1 MTVNIAIADATDLA
15 LEGIRAVLRDQPAFQ
30 VVGAYFCLAELLD
43 ALPQARPDVI
53 LLGDR
58 LEPESDVLTVSE
70 RLLAAAPRARL
81 IVLSTLA
88 DGHLV
93 QELFAVGALA
103 FLHKYDPLRHH
114 LIEAI
119 HTVIR
124 GRPYLSPSANSAYLL
139 AMQSGQNTP
148 HLNAE
153 AREVLRQMA
162 QGLRPQEIALR
173 RGVSVRRIYSVCEKL
188 RRRFGAETNAQLIA
202 LAAEEGFLP

>member
-1 MTVNIAIADATDLA
+1 MTVHIAIADATDLA
-15 LEGIRAVLRDQPAFQ
+15 IEGIRAILREQSAFHI
-30 VVGAYFCLAELLD
+30 VGTFSRLSDLLD
-43 ALPQARPDVI
+43 VLCQTRVDVV

-58 LEPESDVLTVSE
+58 LEPDTDVLTVSE
-70 RLLAAAPRARL
+70 HILQAAPRTRL

-93 QELFAVGALA
+93 QELFAIGALS

-114 LIEAI
+114 LAEAI

-139 AMQSGQNTP
+139 TMQSANAGGQ
-148 HLNAE
+148 LDAE

-162 QGLRPQEIALR
+162 QGLRPQEIALQR
-173 RGVSVRRIYSVCEKL
+173 DVPVRRVYSVCEKL